1 MAETIKNIYSKMSE
15 ARGKLQEVEFKK
27 SAYNS
32 FSKYYYFDLS
42 DILPPIMKICD
53 EFKLTPIFNM
63 TKEVATLRI
72 TNAENTK
79 EEILCTMPV
88 GISPLKGCNDMQSIG
103 GAQTFA
109 QKYLYSSA
117 FGISETDA
125 TDKQDNE
132 EGALEPISNVQVKV
146 IESLLKETGSD
157 RMAFLAYARVK
168 DVKEIVN
175 RDLPSIMNM
184 LDKKKEEVEAKK
196 HGGKESGK

>member
-1 MAETIKNIYSKMSE
+1 MAETVKNIYLKMTES
-15 ARGKLQEVEFKK
+15 RGELQKVEFKK

-32 FSKYYYFDLS
+32 YSKYYYFDLS
-42 DILPPIMKICD
+42 DILPPI
-53 EFKLTPIFNM
+53 FNM
-63 TKEVATLRI
+63 TKETAALRI
-72 TNAENTK
+72 INAENTK
-79 EEILCTMPV
+79 EEILFAMPV

-146 IESLLKETGSD
+146 IESLLKETSSD
-157 RMAFLAYARVK
+157 RMAFLGYARVK

-184 LDKKKEEVEAKK
+184 LDKKKEEVQAKK
-196 HGGKESGK
+196 KKEEVPGKK

>member
-1 MAETIKNIYSKMSE
+1 MAETVKNIYLKMTES
-15 ARGKLQEVEFKK
+15 RGELQKVEFKK

-32 FSKYYYFDLS
+32 YSKYYYFDLS
-42 DILPPIMKICD
+42 DILPPIMKVCD
-53 EFKLTPIFNM
+53 DFKLTPIFNM
-63 TKEVATLRI
+63 TKETAALRI
-72 TNAENTK
+72 INAENTK
-79 EEILCTMPV
+79 EEILFTIPI

-132 EGALEPISNVQVKV
+132 EGALEPISNIQVKV
-146 IESLLKETGSD
+146 IESLLKETNSD
-157 RMAFLAYARVK
+157 RMAFLGYARAK

-175 RDLPSIMNM
+175 RDLPSIMKM
-184 LDKKKEEVEAKK
+184 LDKKKEEVEGKK
-196 HGGKESGK
+196 

>member
-1 MAETIKNIYSKMSE
+1 MTETSKNIYLKMAE

-42 DILPPIMKICD
+42 DILPPIMKICA
-53 EFKLTPIFNM
+53 EFKLTPVFNM

-72 TNAENTK
+72 INTENTE
-79 EEILCTMPV
+79 EEILFTMPI

-157 RMAFLAYARVK
+157 RMAFLGYARVK

-175 RDLPSIMNM
+175 KDLPSIMKM
-184 LDKKKEEVEAKK
+184 LDKKKEEVQGKK
-196 HGGKESGK
+196 